1 MQKFKNA
8 LVRKLMSLAYR
19 IDEDRSFEISER
31 LNFDISARRYFGK
44 EMLKAQLDQ
53 AMSSLTR
60 GMESEA

>member
-19 IDEDRSFEISER
+19 IDEDRSFEISET

>member
-8 LVRKLMSLAYR
+8 LVCKLISLAYR
-19 IDEDRSFEISER
+19 IDEDRSYKISEG
-31 LNFDISARRYFGK
+31 LNFDIEARRYFGK